1 MEIVE
6 DGYRDGNRVYGPTV
20 RFVPVDEDDTDI
32 GLETEEEKIIRK
44 MTRKILKRT
53 GKDRI

>member
-32 GLETEEEKIIRK
+32 GLETEEDKDYPEEDREGRDINEQREK
-44 MTRKILKRT
+44 
-53 GKDRI
+53 